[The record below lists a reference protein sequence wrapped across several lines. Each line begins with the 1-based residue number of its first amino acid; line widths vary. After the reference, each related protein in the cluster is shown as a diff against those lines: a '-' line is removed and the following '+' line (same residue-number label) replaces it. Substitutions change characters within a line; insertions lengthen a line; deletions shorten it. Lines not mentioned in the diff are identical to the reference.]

1 MRPWV
6 RGGVA
11 IVAALATLTI
21 GVQVLVIEPMGQAA
35 DQAARTAAAREAA
48 QAAATVRA
56 GGVPADGVVLQ
67 SRETRSLGGGGIA
80 ASGDG
85 RMVWVPQRSTKQF
98 VAALR
103 LRLILLAVSAAIAVA
118 GWTLWAGVIRR
129 RDEEQAARRRVETIG
144 MVAHDLRSPLTGIA
158 LAADRLARADIPA
171 GRVAARA
178 AIERECERLLGI
190 ADDILAVCCDST
202 ARHAN
207 GTEESLSDVLED
219 VAARVRTAHGCPVV
233 VEANLEA
240 RRLRADRRLARAVAN
255 VVENAARH
263 SPPGHEVRLSAAVAD
278 DAIELVV
285 EDAGEGFAP
294 TFEVA
299 AFRRGLRGGT
309 AGLGLASSR
318 RIVHRLGGS
327 LLIGDR
333 LGGGAMVSLRLPR
346 RGAHQ

>member
-1 MRPWV
+1 MRPWL

-11 IVAALATLTI
+11 VVASLATLTI
-21 GVQVLVIEPMGQAA
+21 AVQVLVLEPTEQAA
-35 DQAARTAAAREAA
+35 EQAVRTAAAREAA
-48 QAAATVRA
+48 QAAATLRA
-56 GGVPADGVVLQ
+56 GGVPTDGVVLQ
-67 SRETRSLGGGGIA
+67 SRATRPRGGGGIA

-85 RMVWVPQRSTKQF
+85 RVVWVPQRSTKSF

-103 LRLILLAVSAAIAVA
+103 LRLMLLAVSAAIAVA

-129 RDEEQAARRRVETIG
+129 RDEERAARRRVETIG
-144 MVAHDLRSPLTGIA
+144 MVAHDLRSPLTGIT

-178 AIERECERLLGI
+178 AIDRECERLVAI

-202 ARHAN
+202 AGLTDGA
-207 GTEESLSDVLED
+207 EESLSDVLED
-219 VAARVRTAHGCPVV
+219 IAARVRTTHRCPVV
-233 VEANLEA
+233 VDADLEA
-240 RRLRADRRLARAVAN
+240 RRLRTDRRLARAVAN

-263 SPPGHEVRLSAAVAD
+263 SPPGHAVRLRAAAAGETID
-278 DAIELVV
+278 LVI

-299 AFRRGLRGGT
+299 AYRRGLGGGR
-309 AGLGLASSR
+309 AGLGLASSH
-318 RIVHRLGGS
+318 RILERLGGS
-327 LLIGDR
+327 LHIGDR

-346 RGAHQ
+346 RGVPQ